1 MNLVSF
7 AKCID
12 LSSSLPFVDSWNRSH
27 AGVCWQII
35 TGDAREYAHCFVVFC
50 LCYSSWWI
58 EIHCLPITFRVTSR
72 IPWQLYDC
80 IGAIVIVP
88 VSVKLPGNMCSIST
102 ETTRYNQS
110 CAYIKLTG
118 TKITRQWIM
127 HIFIHICSISAVFMQ
142 WWCDRLVLYNR
153 SVSVNCICVRIRLSV
168 FEVICSTKDIWI
180 VQIHTLVNI
189 CSVWSGAVFH
199 SACNLRNIF

>member
-12 LSSSLPFVDSWNRSH
+12 LSSSLPFVDSWNTSH
-27 AGVCWQII
+27 
-35 TGDAREYAHCFVVFC
+35 TGGLLPNYHRRCQRICTLFC

-58 EIHCLPITFRVTSR
+58 EIYCLPITFRVTSR
-72 IPWQLYDC
+72 IPWQLYGC

-88 VSVKLPGNMCSIST
+88 VPVKLSGNMCSIST

-110 CAYIKLTG
+110 CAYVKLTG
-118 TKITRQWIM
+118 TKITRQWLM
-127 HIFIHICSISAVFMQ
+127 HIFIHICRISAVFMQ
-142 WWCDRLVLYNR
+142 WWCDRLVPYNR

-168 FEVICSTKDIWI
+168 F
-180 VQIHTLVNI
+180 
-189 CSVWSGAVFH
+189 
-199 SACNLRNIF
+199 